1 MRIRKIKVD
10 LSQIGS
16 TVMVQ
21 FISLVD
27 DESVRDD
34 CCRSAKILY
43 ESIEENLLKSCALDL
58 EKDWH
63 N

>member
-1 MRIRKIKVD
+1 MKIKKIKVD

-27 DESVRDD
+27 DESIKED
-34 CCRSAKILY
+34 CRRSAKILY
-43 ESIEENLLKSCALDL
+43 ESIEDNLLKSCALDL